1 MTAPIPKPGKSKR
14 APRSTPLAK
23 AGMHTALKPADKTPG
38 KVRTMARTK
47 APGRVADAPPAHS
60 VFGRMG
66 QLLGEH
72 IESEFDVVK
81 LVNLGL
87 PSSALESLSDAIDV
101 DYKLIA
107 PESTIRRR
115 LNEKQHFTVDESERL
130 MRMARVTSMAEELF
144 GDRST
149 ASAWLSARANYL
161 PDVEPISPLELSA
174 TDSGTRLVEA
184 MILRTAHGVF

>member
-1 MTAPIPKPGKSKR
+1 MSAPIPKPGKDKR
-14 APRSTPLAK
+14 APRSSPLAK
-23 AGMHTALKPADKTPG
+23 AGLHTALKADKAPT
-38 KVRTMARTK
+38 RARTK
-47 APGRVADAPPAHS
+47 APSRVLDAPVRS
-60 VFGRMG
+60 VYDRMG

-87 PSSALESLSDAIDV
+87 PSSALESLSDAIAV
-101 DYKLIA
+101 NYKLIA

-115 LNEKQHFTVDESERL
+115 LTEKQHFTVDESERL